1 VLVVSPVTT
10 FAGASG
16 GCFAGKPAQES
27 LRLGARMNCRGVR
40 ELVVASVGLQ
50 YHLINALGF
59 TILVLMALATTTV
72 TGPLV
77 WLLAR

>member
-1 VLVVSPVTT
+1 
-10 FAGASG
+10 
-16 GCFAGKPAQES
+16 
-27 LRLGARMNCRGVR
+27 MNCRGVT

-59 TILVLMALATTTV
+59 TILGLMALAATV

-77 WLLAR
+77 RLLAG

>member
-1 VLVVSPVTT
+1 
-10 FAGASG
+10 
-16 GCFAGKPAQES
+16 
-27 LRLGARMNCRGVR
+27 MNCRGVT

-77 WLLAR
+77 RLLAR